1 MEKATQIYN
10 NMYDNENLEK
20 VLDIYGD
27 KLTFFINSMIQ
38 DINVSEDLMM
48 DSFVEILSRKVS
60 FLDENTF
67 KAYIYKT
74 AKNKAIN
81 YIKKKKHTVEIDY
94 DNVASVQ
101 DEDEFSLSETKK
113 ILFDIIKNFKPL
125 YNSVLYLSL
134 FEEMSLEEISQI
146 LEKSTR
152 QVRNIKY
159 CAMKK
164 LREELSKKSF
174 NLEVL

>member
-101 DEDEFSLSETKK
+101 EDMTARLET
-113 ILFDIIKNFKPL
+113 
-125 YNSVLYLSL
+125 
-134 FEEMSLEEISQI
+134 E
-146 LEKSTR
+146 
-152 QVRNIKY
+152 
-159 CAMKK
+159 
-164 LREELSKKSF
+164 SF
-174 NLEVL
+174 R